1 MREAV
6 AYAKSYPFPLRGSS
20 YLFRSGAALPLER
33 HDFDREG
40 RRPVLGAGSNQSHE
54 QIARKYD
61 ARDVEIPAQHAGFH
75 GFDTVYAA
83 QLARYGSI
91 PATFH
96 PSPGT
101 VVSTYVLWLDDAQ
114 LDRMHET
121 EPNYSFD
128 RLDGVCVELRD
139 TGEILTSV
147 YVYTATVGCVN
158 VEGAPVA
165 LAEIPAEGRR
175 FPGKTQT
182 EILVHVR
189 DRLEPGSDLDSFIM
203 EHVSDEEI
211 RLRRKTFL
219 SADAIRPDF
228 PRTVV
233 TSL

>member
-20 YLFRSGAALPLER
+20 YLFRSGTALPLEG
-33 HDFDREG
+33 HDFDRKG
-40 RRPVLGAGSNQSHE
+40 RWPVLGAGSNQSHE
-54 QIARKYD
+54 QIARKY
-61 ARDVEIPAQHAGFH
+61 ASRNGEIPVQQAGFH

-83 QLARYGSI
+83 QLARYGSV

-101 VVSTYVLWLDDAQ
+101 VVSTYVLWLDDVQ
-114 LDRMHET
+114 LERMHET

-128 RLDGVCVELRD
+128 RLDGVRVELRD
-139 TGEILTSV
+139 TGRTLASV

-158 VEGAPVA
+158 VGGDPVA

-182 EILVHVR
+182 EILAHVR
-189 DRLEPGSDLDSFIM
+189 DRLDPGADLDAFIM
-203 EHVSDEEI
+203 GHVSDEDV
-211 RLRRKTFL
+211 RLRRRTLL

-228 PRTVV
+228 PRTTV
-233 TSL
+233 TLL